1 MHLNIFSGHLLGG
14 CSSSGAFCSL
24 VRAGGRSGQQP
35 PNPPVLYE
43 LALKINYTAE
53 VRGRKTKVD
62 PSASGQVD
70 SAAVQRVNAL
80 TVASITGAAK
90 A

>member
-1 MHLNIFSGHLLGG
+1 MGAHPQGPFAAWCTLVGAAG
-14 CSSSGAFCSL
+14 SS
-24 VRAGGRSGQQP
+24 P
-35 PNPPVLYE
+35 PPTPHPPVLYE

-70 SAAVQRVNAL
+70 SPAVQRVNAL
-80 TVASITGAAK
+80 TVASITGAAI

>member
-1 MHLNIFSGHLLGG
+1 MGT
-14 CSSSGAFCSL
+14 
-24 VRAGGRSGQQP
+24 AGSP
-35 PNPPVLYE
+35 PPVFYE

-53 VRGRKTKVD
+53 VRGGKTKVD

-70 SAAVQRVNAL
+70 GPAVQRVNAV
-80 TVASITGAAK
+80 TVASITGAAV

>member
-1 MHLNIFSGHLLGG
+1 MLILRGLLQP
-14 CSSSGAFCSL
+14 GARWWAQREAATL
-24 VRAGGRSGQQP
+24 P
-35 PNPPVLYE
+35 PPVLYE

-53 VRGRKTKVD
+53 VRGGKTKVD

-70 SAAVQRVNAL
+70 GLAVQRVNAL
-80 TVASITGAAK
+80 TVASITGAAV